1 MASALVLTPPSVTVL
16 VSATTRLAGA
26 LREAAA
32 GAIRVEHERIMTT
45 AKRRTPVDT
54 GALRA
59 SGHVQPTRVE
69 AGGRL
74 VSVGGF
80 GGPAAPYAV
89 VVHEDLTA
97 RHPVGQAKFYETSVL
112 EAQRDMAERLAAHIR
127 RHMTT

>member
-1 MASALVLTPPSVTVL
+1 MSLVLTPPAVTVM
-16 VSATTRLAGA
+16 VRIANRMVGD

-32 GAIRVEHERIMTT
+32 AAIRIEHERIMTT
-45 AKRRTPVDT
+45 AKQRTPVAT

-59 SGHVQPTRVE
+59 SGHVQPTRVD

-89 VVHEDLTA
+89 YVHEDLTA
-97 RHPVGQAKFYETSVL
+97 RHPVGQAKFYETAVL
-112 EAQRDMAERLAAHIR
+112 EAQSGLADRLAAHIR
-127 RHMTT
+127 RRMTSR